1 MRHRSILLALAC
13 LTLCAWQDHQPPS
26 RGQVDLMLPRLL
38 ASDRATE
45 ALELIDAYLTAHP
58 NDAQVLFDGARVAS
72 RLGDARSS
80 AVYAIGALRAGWVDD
95 KALDEHPDLTRLRA
109 HEAWEQVRAVRHQ
122 LRDAT
127 KHDDQSQQSSAPLSK
142 VAPND
147 VIARRSLQS
156 WLDQFGGGRYRTEE
170 HPPLNLL
177 IASAIDPIGLHAA
190 LKSLELLS
198 STLTKDFFGE
208 LQPQTVLLVVATPTD
223 ADKFLSNPQHA
234 GLYVHEARRLVTRN
248 TGSTL
253 RHEYTHLRHY
263 GQMDRLGQRHPIWI
277 LEGLATLFEDW
288 QIGPAG
294 QLIILPNLRSSDAYD
309 RVKKRK
315 VVPWVDFIAMNETP
329 FMAEPQ
335 WNYAQTRSML
345 MYFASEGKLIS
356 WYRLYTATWKDD
368 PTGQRAMEQTFA
380 APIGRIE
387 AQWKAWVLA
396 NGRQDSTID
405 SGDGV
410 NGVNGVNG
418 VMGMRVSNL
427 PDGVRLDAVQVGGPA
442 QRVGMRQG
450 DVITEIGPQ
459 EIRCVGDY
467 VLAMADRK
475 SGENVKVRF
484 RRGTLYSTV
493 EVNLAAGHATQP

>member
-13 LTLCAWQDHQPPS
+13 LTLCAWQASQPPS
-26 RGQVDLMLPRLL
+26 RSQLDLALPRLL

-45 ALELIDAYLTAHP
+45 ALALIDAYLLAFP
-58 NDAQVLFDGARVAS
+58 SDAQVLFDGARVAS
-72 RLGDARSS
+72 RIGDARGS
-80 AVYAIGALRAGWVDD
+80 AVYAIAALRAGWLDD

-122 LRDAT
+122 LRDPS
-127 KHDDQSQQSSAPLSK
+127 KQGESAKEPPALPSK
-142 VAPND
+142 IAAND
-147 VIARRSLQS
+147 VVARQSLQS
-156 WLDQFGGGRYRTEE
+156 WLDRFGGGRYRTEE
-170 HPPLNLL
+170 QPQLNLL
-177 IASAIDPIGLHAA
+177 IASAIDPDALHRSIA
-190 LKSLELLS
+190 SLELLS

-208 LQPQTVLLVVATPTD
+208 LQSQTVLLIVATPTD
-223 ADKFLSNPQHA
+223 ADQFLSNPQHA

-294 QLIILPNLRSSDAYD
+294 QLVVLPNLRCGDIYD

-315 VVPWVDFIAMNETP
+315 ATPWIEFITMNEQP

-335 WNYAQTRSML
+335 WNYAQARSML
-345 MYFASEGKLIS
+345 MYFASQGKLIS
-356 WYRLYTATWKDD
+356 WYRRYITNWRDD
-368 PTGQRAMEQTFA
+368 PTGQRAMEQEFA

-410 NGVNGVNG
+410 
-418 VMGMRVSNL
+418 MGARVSNL
-427 PDGVRLDAVQVGGPA
+427 PDGVRLDAVQLAGPA
-442 QRVGMRQG
+442 QRAGMRQG
-450 DVITEIGPQ
+450 DVITDIGSQ

-467 VLAMADRK
+467 VLAMASRK

-484 RRGTLYSTV
+484 RRGALYSIV
-493 EVNLAAGHATQP
+493 EVNLASGHATQP